1 MTTVVT
7 GGAGF
12 IGSHIVDHLAAAGD
26 DVRVVDALLASAHA
40 GPPPDRRTD
49 VDHLWVDVTDE
60 PALTAAIRD
69 ADAVCHQAAMVGLGG
84 DFDDVVAY
92 CHHNG
97 MGTATLLRA
106 LHRIGFSGRL
116 VLASSMVV
124 YGEGRYRCPTHGLVR
139 PGARPLDQLEA
150 GHWEPPCPTCG
161 ADLQAEAV
169 PETAPLDPRNVYA
182 ATKAHQEHLG
192 QAFVREHPLVDLTI
206 LRYHNVYGPRMPRD
220 TPYAGVASIFRSA
233 VARGEA
239 PLVMEDGRQR
249 RDFVHV
255 EDVARANVL
264 ALTAANPVPGTF
276 NIASGTPRTVLAL
289 AEALVAAAGPPTPP
303 PRVIGGHRPGDV
315 RHVFASTDRA
325 RAELGFEAGVGF
337 AEGIADFASATMR

>member
-12 IGSHIVDHLAAAGD
+12 IGSHIVDQLAGSGEEL
-26 DVRVVDALLASAHA
+26 RVVDALLASAHA
-40 GPPPDRRTD
+40 GAPAEHRSD
-49 VDHLWVDVTDE
+49 VEHLWVDVTDE
-60 PALTAAIRD
+60 PALTAAIRG
-69 ADAVCHQAAMVGLGG
+69 ADAVCHQAAMVGLGV

-92 CHHNG
+92 CHHND

-124 YGEGRYRCPTHGLVR
+124 YGEGRYRCPTHGLVH
-139 PGARPLDQLEA
+139 PGARPIAQLEV
-150 GHWEPPCPTCG
+150 GCWEPPCPICG
-161 ADLQAEAV
+161 AELVAEAV

-182 ATKAHQEHLG
+182 ATKVHQEHLC
-192 QAFVREHPLVDLTI
+192 QAFAREHPRVDLTI
-206 LRYHNVYGPRMPRD
+206 LRYHNVYGPRMTRD
-220 TPYAGVASIFRSA
+220 TPYAGVAGIFRSA

-239 PLVMEDGRQR
+239 PLVMEDGGQR

-255 EDVARANVL
+255 TDVARANVL
-264 ALTAANPVPGTF
+264 ALTAADPVRGPF
-276 NIASGTPRTVLAL
+276 NIASGTPRTVLDL
-289 AEALVAAAGPPTPP
+289 ANALVAAAGPGAEPP
-303 PRVIGGHRPGDV
+303 AVVGGHRPGDV

-325 RAELGFEAGVGF
+325 REELGFEAGVDF
-337 AEGIADFASATMR
+337 CEGVADFASAPMR